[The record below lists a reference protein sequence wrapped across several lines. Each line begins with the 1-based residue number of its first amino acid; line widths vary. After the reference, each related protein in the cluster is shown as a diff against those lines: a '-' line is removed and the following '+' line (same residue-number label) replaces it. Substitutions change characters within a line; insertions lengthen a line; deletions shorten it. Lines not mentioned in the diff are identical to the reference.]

1 MAATIESSGDIE
13 SICQEDD
20 LTVGHTARIV
30 FRSWDDVS
38 PPFTV
43 KVRDPNGRTIL
54 DRVIRDLPT
63 GRPQSAPPMTF
74 SVRSTGR
81 YRIFVKELYGKAEG
95 EAFLTVS

>member
-13 SICQEDD
+13 SICQEEG

-43 KVRDPNGRTIL
+43 KVRDPAGRTIL

-74 SVRSTGR
+74 SVRATGR
-81 YRIFVKELYGKAEG
+81 YHIFVKELYGKSEG
-95 EAFLTVS
+95 EAYLTVS